1 MTPDRRTT
9 FARADLADIAL
20 EGIVD
25 AEHYVAP
32 RLARVVAPVAG
43 LRREP
48 RFDCPLDSEALHG
61 EAVKVLGEASEGWAF
76 VQMIRDGYVGY
87 LAEDAL
93 SFSLPE
99 PTHLVSALKSFAF
112 TGSDLKLPVAYP
124 LVEGAA
130 VTVTGEIERRKLVY
144 ALLSDGT
151 ATVMKHLA
159 PIGAAPATDF
169 VAVAEAYVGTPYLW
183 GGSSSLGIDC
193 SGLVQRA
200 LAKAGIAAPRDSDQ
214 QEASVGA
221 PLDWNGDPDQLRRSD
236 LIFWQGH
243 VAIVAGPD
251 RLLHANGFHM
261 ATVIEPMG
269 AAIVRIASG
278 GVPVTS
284 VRRLDGF
291 GSAAVTGT

>member
-9 FARADLADIAL
+9 FARPDLADIAL
-20 EGIVD
+20 EGIVE
-25 AEHYVAP
+25 AERYAAP
-32 RLARVVAPVAG
+32 RLARIVAPIAG

-61 EAVKVLGEASEGWAF
+61 EAVKVLGDASEGYAF
-76 VQMIRDGYVGY
+76 VQMQRDGYVGY
-87 LAEDAL
+87 LAEEAL
-93 SFSLPE
+93 SFSVPE
-99 PTHLVSALKSFAF
+99 PTHVVTALRSLAF
-112 TGSDLKLPVAYP
+112 TGSDLKLPVAYQ
-124 LVEGAA
+124 LVEGAL
-130 VTVTGEIERRKLVY
+130 VTVIGEIERRNLLY

-159 PIGAAPATDF
+159 PLGAAPAADF

-214 QEASVGA
+214 QQAALGSPV
-221 PLDWNGDPDQLRRSD
+221 DWNGDPDSLRRGD
-236 LIFWQGH
+236 LVFWKGH
-243 VAIVAGPD
+243 VGIVSGPD

-261 ATVIEPMG
+261 ATVDEPLG
-269 AAIVRIASG
+269 AAIARIAAG
-278 GVPVTS
+278 GTEVS
-284 VRRLDGF
+284 AVRRL
-291 GSAAVTGT
+291 SRPTV